1 MDLDDFRSVLETA
14 GVDVWMFID
23 TAIDVASIDYH
34 NELKRRRDGIVQRL
48 YEATSA
54 PGRCRNCEAIR
65 LKSNGHEIRAPIEK
79 QSSPELKR
87 DASPVTPHSIGQ
99 DDGDLDPYGGLFD
112 DEEKK
117 IQEIKEQLEDQDQ
130 PEDYVVELLQNLA
143 DMDIT
148 FQALKETDIGRHV
161 NRLRKHPSND
171 VRRLV
176 KLLVRKWKEIVD
188 EWVKVNQPGDIASVV
203 ANGDS
208 PMQRNAQNGH
218 NQIPDFASSPNPHYW
233 SSGSDRNY
241 SEAEP
246 KPKTVPRRAPPKPAN
261 PVPMPAS
268 APQNRKRE
276 EGDSN
281 FEADRLAS
289 ARRRLQEN
297 YKEAENAKRQRT
309 IQVMDLHEIPRPKNA
324 FFAKNKGGGGGF
336 QGRHR

>member
-188 EWVKVNQPGDIASVV
+188 EWVKLMEIHLCRETPRTGTIRFLILHPRLIRTIGVLGQTETTQKLNQ
-203 ANGDS
+203 N
-208 PMQRNAQNGH
+208 QRQFLEERRQN
-218 NQIPDFASSPNPHYW
+218 QQTQCPCLLLLLKIE
-233 SSGSDRNY
+233 R
-241 SEAEP
+241 E
-246 KPKTVPRRAPPKPAN
+246 
-261 PVPMPAS
+261 
-268 APQNRKRE
+268 KRE
-276 EGDSN
+276 IAILKRTDLL
-281 FEADRLAS
+281 R
-289 ARRRLQEN
+289 QE
-297 YKEAENAKRQRT
+297 
-309 IQVMDLHEIPRPKNA
+309 
-324 FFAKNKGGGGGF
+324 GGF
-336 QGRHR
+336 KRTTKRLKMPKDKERSK